1 MGKSVEKH
9 PCLNC
14 KDGVLN
20 DAGTKVLCK
29 NSDFTDPKSGAW
41 SFKDGRGMTSRTV
54 PKWCPRGLT
63 EDDFKPS
70 KIYEFDADTGTIGPE
85 VIDIEPEQE
94 ETTQEKSMDNAK
106 IMDKLKEAS
115 DKRKQ
120 LGSIVYRFDLSNR
133 DKSLD
138 RTDEMIAT
146 ENRISETLMNL
157 LDVYDGIQ

>member
-1 MGKSVEKH
+1 MGKPVEKH

-29 NSDFTDPKSGAW
+29 NADFTDPKSGAW

-70 KIYEFDADTGTIGPE
+70 KVYEFDADTGTIGPE
-85 VIDIEPEQE
+85 VVDIEQEQEE

-120 LGSIVYRFDLSNR
+120 LGSIVYRFDLQNR
-133 DKSLD
+133 EKALERS
-138 RTDEMIAT
+138 DEMADI
-146 ENRISETLMNL
+146 ENGISEALMNA
-157 LDVYDGIQ
+157 LDLYDEL